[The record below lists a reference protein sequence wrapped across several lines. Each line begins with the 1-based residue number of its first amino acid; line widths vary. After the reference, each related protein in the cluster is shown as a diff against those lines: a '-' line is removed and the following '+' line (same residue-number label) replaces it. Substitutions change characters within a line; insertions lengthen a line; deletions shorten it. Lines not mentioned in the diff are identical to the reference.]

1 MAIASALE
9 EFYLSTETRVGVN
22 DMSLAG
28 GGLFDICGQWI
39 PPHHCHRTGEAVD
52 IDTGNLGGL
61 HGALA
66 ALLTQFMAE
75 HGGLQIAE
83 GSSLHYQFPGTEI
96 QRPGCHRT
104 VNQ

>member
-1 MAIASALE
+1 
-9 EFYLSTETRVGVN
+9 
-22 DMSLAG
+22 MSLPM

-39 PPHHCHRTGEAVD
+39 TPHHCHRTGEAVD

-61 HGALA
+61 HGAA
-66 ALLTQFMAE
+66 AARLTLFMRRY
-75 HGGLQIAE
+75 GGLQIVE

-96 QRPGCHRT
+96 MRPGCHVV